1 MVSSLSRP
9 PLCPNIKPIPNPFE
23 NKSCYCF
30 TRVTQADRTSGFDK
44 ATSIS
49 CWKLWLAFTSHNA
62 ISKGIDY
69 ERCHIFG
76 KLLTKFM
83 FLPKTLKASFTQSM
97 LTRKQTSVI
106 VVITLPWK
114 GPRFLAPTILFRTMT
129 INETARIGWW
139 LNVWKK
145 RRGWF
150 MLCHDICGLCGEL

>member
-1 MVSSLSRP
+1 MVVYGLWYIVALSGP
-9 PLCPNIKPIPNPFE
+9 ALQWFAVSAGHYSVQTLNPYQTHLKI
-23 NKSCYCF
+23 NPTASP
-30 TRVTQADRTSGFDK
+30 VTQANRTSGFDK

-49 CWKLWLAFTSHNA
+49 SWKLWLAFTSHNA

-69 ERCHIFG
+69 ERCHIFR

-97 LTRKQTSVI
+97 LARKQTYVI

-129 INETARIGWW
+129 INETARISW
-139 LNVWKK
+139 
-145 RRGWF
+145 
-150 MLCHDICGLCGEL
+150 